1 MTNLVN
7 VDDVDENYHFKA
19 SKRIVAKSSPV
30 EHLVLGR
37 QVPVESCQDF
47 DQNKFFF
54 KTHLSHSPY
63 ENAVVKD
70 ERLGGICLKKR
81 SEPHHTGPHK
91 Y

>member
-1 MTNLVN
+1 MKKLVDVDVDVD

-47 DQNKFFF
+47 DQNKSFLN
-54 KTHLSHSPY
+54 TLVS
-63 ENAVVKD
+63 
-70 ERLGGICLKKR
+70 LTL
-81 SEPHHTGPHK
+81 
-91 Y
+91 